1 MYPYLYPS
9 YFNPYKGGSSTMYPI
24 DGEAPITSY
33 TTSTPPVEP
42 VTPAPPIP
50 GPAVNFQ
57 KQPGPPVTT
66 DINYTQAYLKSKIGS
81 KVKIEF
87 LIGTNLLTDRTGT
100 LVDVGISYV
109 IIRLQE
115 TDDYMLGDIY
125 SIKFV
130 TFFR

>member
-1 MYPYLYPS
+1 MYPYLYPNYYS
-9 YFNPYKGGSSTMYPI
+9 Q
-24 DGEAPITSY
+24 EAEATPGTEPTAPAVPG
-33 TTSTPPVEP
+33 TTSGKP
-42 VTPAPPIP
+42 VTPTPPP
-50 GPAVNFQ
+50 PPTVQPPKVDFEQ
-57 KQPGPPVTT
+57 EPGPPVTT
-66 DINYTQAYLKSKIGS
+66 DIEYTQGYLRSQIG
-81 KVKIEF
+81 KRVRIEF

-115 TDDYMLGDIY
+115 TDDLMLGDIY